1 MSKNTR
7 TIGYGGNDVVKPA
20 EVEDIYATATRS
32 MAADVPNT
40 ANPAKWPRAKEA
52 IPETVELD
60 SDELADDIAGAAEE
74 LANAGYEGDL
84 DKFPAQRT
92 HSARDVLSYYPI
104 EVKHPLNPDRKP
116 YTVDA
121 IDIIEALGMSYAE
134 GSLFKALWRKC
145 AVRQGVYRREQSD
158 AQKMLFFSHRV
169 LGDDVTPKGKK
180 A

>member
-1 MSKNTR
+1 MNPKKS
-7 TIGYGGNDVVKPA
+7 VKPITWGDTPLVSSA
-20 EVEDIYATATRS
+20 TGLEEGGDSLVEDKLEEE
-32 MAADVPNT
+32 MADKIAD
-40 ANPAKWPRAKEA
+40 E
-52 IPETVELD
+52 I
-60 SDELADDIAGAAEE
+60 DDP
-74 LANAGYEGDL
+74 GDL
-84 DKFPAQRT
+84 TKPSSVIRDSLART
-92 HSARDVLSYYPI
+92 HGGVGDMLSYYPV
-104 EVKHPLNPDRKP
+104 EVKHPLDPNREP

-121 IDIIEALGMSYAE
+121 IDIIEALGMSYSE